1 MANHASA
8 LKRVRQSQKRRMRNK
23 MRKTRIKNL
32 IKAVEAAVMENAV
45 EQAQEN
51 LKKAQAYIDKIGRKK
66 GTLHRKNAS
75 RKVSKLAKKVD
86 NLLKAQG

>member
-1 MANHASA
+1 
-8 LKRVRQSQKRRMRNK
+8 MRNK